1 MLVKVPV
8 HSLYTVVEVV
18 KVDNSA
24 VDVSD
29 PKEAFDKD

>member
-18 KVDNSA
+18 KVDNAA
-24 VDVSD
+24 VGVSD
-29 PKEAFDKD
+29 PKEAFGED